1 MAGAGGRDDCLRVTL
16 NNSEKSCL
24 LMGDEEAVAVVE
36 VVRISNLI
44 IQEIGGNHESSKEK
58 HIRAF
63 RGSVQ
68 RKERGNLEKRRIR
81 RSEECQPIRE
91 EKRYQR
97 SRSVSFTANKKKQK
111 SAIMEEEVQALVVDN
126 GSGMCKAG
134 E

>member
-24 LMGDEEAVAVVE
+24 LMGDEEAVVVE
-36 VVRISNLI
+36 VEVRISNLI
-44 IQEIGGNHESSKEK
+44 IQEIGGDHESSKEK

-68 RKERGNLEKRRIR
+68 RKERGNQGKRRLRRRVSANQRKRRDIR
-81 RSEECQPIRE
+81 GLEA
-91 EKRYQR
+91 
-97 SRSVSFTANKKKQK
+97 FTANKKKQK

>member
-1 MAGAGGRDDCLRVTL
+1 L
-16 NNSEKSCL
+16 
-24 LMGDEEAVAVVE
+24 VATT
-36 VVRISNLI
+36 NLA
-44 IQEIGGNHESSKEK
+44 K

-68 RKERGNLEKRRIR
+68 RKARGNQEKKSGERGFD
-81 RSEECQPIRE
+81 EECQPIRE
-91 EKRYQR
+91 GEEHRGRDKKR
-97 SRSVSFTANKKKQK
+97 VFTANKKKQK

>member
-1 MAGAGGRDDCLRVTL
+1 
-16 NNSEKSCL
+16 
-24 LMGDEEAVAVVE
+24 VATT
-36 VVRISNLI
+36 NLV
-44 IQEIGGNHESSKEK
+44 K

-68 RKERGNLEKRRIR
+68 RKARGNQEKSRE
-81 RSEECQPIRE
+81 SEDST
-91 EKRYQR
+91 K
-97 SRSVSFTANKKKQK
+97 SVSQSEKEKSIRGRDKKRVFTANKKKQK

>member
-1 MAGAGGRDDCLRVTL
+1 
-16 NNSEKSCL
+16 
-24 LMGDEEAVAVVE
+24 VATT
-36 VVRISNLI
+36 NLV
-44 IQEIGGNHESSKEK
+44 K

-68 RKERGNLEKRRIR
+68 RKTRGNQEKSRE
-81 RSEECQPIRE
+81 SEDSTKSVSQSEKEKSIRE
-91 EKRYQR
+91 DKKR
-97 SRSVSFTANKKKQK
+97 VFTANKKKQK